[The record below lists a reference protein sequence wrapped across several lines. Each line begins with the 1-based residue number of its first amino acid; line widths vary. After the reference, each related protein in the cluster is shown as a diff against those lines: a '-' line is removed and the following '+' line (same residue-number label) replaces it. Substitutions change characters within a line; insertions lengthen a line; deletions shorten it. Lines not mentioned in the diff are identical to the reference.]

1 MSKRPGN
8 VNKNKWDQL
17 YDDKDRFN
25 KNNKKDLRAD
35 EKEMMKNG

>member
-1 MSKRPGN
+1 MSKRPSN

-35 EKEMMKNG
+35 EKEIMRNG